1 MIGDGMGLTQISAGL
16 YENGN
21 HLSLEGF
28 SIIGLHKSY
37 SADSLITDSAA
48 GATAF
53 SIGLKTKNGF
63 LGVDSSGNTH
73 LTILEESI
81 LRHFSTGLITTTSI
95 VHATPAAFVSHQPD
109 REKYE
114 SIAKDMMDVD
124 FNLIIGGGKKY
135 FERRKT
141 DSFNLINLLIAK
153 GYMVKDY
160 FEEDY
165 ATYKI
170 PPINKFCFFTADG
183 DPLPAM
189 RGRDYLSK
197 ATKDGIRFLKNQGS
211 KGFFLMVEGGQI
223 DWGGHDNVSEYIVTT
238 EVLDFDKAVN
248 EALEF
253 ARRDKST
260 LVIVTGDH
268 ETGGYSILPGSE
280 MGKLKTAFTTKK
292 HTADLIPVF
301 AIGPGAEQF
310 AGIYENT
317 EIYHKMRR
325 LLFRNN

>member
-1 MIGDGMGLTQISAGL
+1 MFKNIISVSVVIGLTLLYSCRTPKSIQSTKPEIVQVVSDEPYPKNIILMIGDGMGLTQISAGL

-124 FNLIIGGGKKY
+124 FNLIIGGGK
-135 FERRKT
+135 
-141 DSFNLINLLIAK
+141 
-153 GYMVKDY
+153 
-160 FEEDY
+160 
-165 ATYKI
+165 
-170 PPINKFCFFTADG
+170 
-183 DPLPAM
+183 
-189 RGRDYLSK
+189 
-197 ATKDGIRFLKNQGS
+197 
-211 KGFFLMVEGGQI
+211 
-223 DWGGHDNVSEYIVTT
+223 
-238 EVLDFDKAVN
+238 
-248 EALEF
+248 
-253 ARRDKST
+253 
-260 LVIVTGDH
+260 
-268 ETGGYSILPGSE
+268 SILKEEKQIAS
-280 MGKLKTAFTTKK
+280 
-292 HTADLIPVF
+292 I
-301 AIGPGAEQF
+301 
-310 AGIYENT
+310 
-317 EIYHKMRR
+317 
-325 LLFRNN
+325 